1 MSKISKLT
9 LIVDGNWLLMS
20 RLSVLMNRYKDL
32 SELCTE
38 LKLLMIKSIK
48 VVLRT
53 FPDID
58 NIIFVSDGGSWRK
71 HIDISDIENT
81 LRKMVDGDLVGY
93 KETRVYDTDE
103 IDWDTV
109 FEEFNSFMEALE
121 NTGITT
127 CREHYIEGDDW
138 CWYWSKL
145 LNKKGTNVLI
155 WTKDNDLK
163 QLVNTDSNNC
173 FTVWWNKE
181 NGLFKKKTD
190 EGEMNWF
197 FNNEYSNNETILNNL
212 IKKSIK
218 TTDIDP
224 YITVVEKIFMGDASD
239 NVIPLCMR
247 HAKNPS
253 SEKKFRISRRDVNLD
268 IDITDNNMVQNYI
281 QHIFESKSYN
291 DRLINNDINIEMK
304 HFNFNKRMVWLDK
317 SIYPDEILETMS
329 KYDIKSV
336 SCDVSKIEEFL
347 QSKQNN
353 INDVLES
360 I

>member
-38 LKLLMIKSIK
+38 LKLLMVKSIK
-48 VVLRT
+48 LVLRT

-71 HIDISDIENT
+71 HIDISDIEEI

-103 IDWDTV
+103 IDWDVV
-109 FEEFNSFMEALE
+109 FEEFNSFMGVLE
-121 NTGITT
+121 NMGITT
-127 CREHYIEGDDW
+127 CREHYVEGDDW

-145 LNKKGTNVLI
+145 LNERGTNVLI

-163 QLVNTDSNNC
+163 QLVNTDNNGC

-181 NGLFKKKTD
+181 NGLFKKATN
-190 EGEMNWF
+190 ESEMNWF
-197 FNNEYSNNETILNNL
+197 FNNEYSNNEIILNN
-212 IKKSIK
+212 IMKRSVK
-218 TTDIDP
+218 TAEIDP
-224 YITVVEKIFMGDASD
+224 YVTVVDKIFMGDASD

-247 HAKNPS
+247 HAK
-253 SEKKFRISRRDVNLD
+253 KFRISRKDVNLD
-268 IDITDNNMVQNYI
+268 IDITDNNAVQNYI
-281 QHIFESKSYN
+281 QHIFEIKSYS
-291 DRLINNDINIEMK
+291 DRLINDDINIEMK
-304 HFNFNKRMVWLDK
+304 HFDFNKRMVWLDE
-317 SIYPDEILETMS
+317 SVYPQEILESM
-329 KYDIKSV
+329 KKHDINNIT
-336 SCDVSKIEEFL
+336 CDISRIEEML

-353 INDVLES
+353 INDILES